1 MSSPSLLDYTEF
13 IASENDEL
21 FRPAGD
27 YFHCDCD
34 CDCDTHAYY
43 RPFNTS
49 SNFTP
54 TRVSLITSPI
64 RN

>member
-21 FRPAGD
+21 FRPTGD
-27 YFHCDCD
+27 SSLFD

-54 TRVSLITSPI
+54 ARVSLITSPI
-64 RN
+64 RK